1 MAEQTG
7 LKAKATGL
15 IDNIKY
21 YWKKPPKGKYM
32 SFKEVASYAFG
43 GIGAYLIVCMSIP
56 CILGATNVFLSG
68 TIGIG
73 MTDMYIMYVFRSP
86 ACVPILSTTRE
97 IRPVSTD
104 RICCVWAFLAPLF
117 LY

>member
-32 SFKEVASYAFG
+32 SFKEVLLMRLA
-43 GIGAYLIVCMSIP
+43 
-56 CILGATNVFLSG
+56 
-68 TIGIG
+68 
-73 MTDMYIMYVFRSP
+73 
-86 ACVPILSTTRE
+86 
-97 IRPVSTD
+97 VSVHT
-104 RICCVWAFLAPLF
+104 
-117 LY
+117 